1 MVPISR
7 RSKKLPLVPRQR
19 PTISGHPQDASNELS
34 ALYLNARDLRM
45 TARIRYA
52 VELLL
57 SRFQQTWAESAAWRV
72 MRGSPGEPAD
82 AVLDR
87 CRAQAQQLFQPA
99 FAEVQRE
106 DFQAIVAIEELLDR
120 LEKIDRLPSDVT
132 IKQVGSEMPE
142 G

>member
-1 MVPISR
+1 
-7 RSKKLPLVPRQR
+7 
-19 PTISGHPQDASNELS
+19 
-34 ALYLNARDLRM
+34 M

-72 MRGSPGEPAD
+72 MRASPGESPD

-99 FAEVQRE
+99 FAEVHRE

-132 IKQVGSEMPE
+132 IKAVGSEMPE